1 MAPAPEGPEVAFNV
15 QQRQSNDRKPINNFP
30 NREGLH
36 TKMDKNDQ
44 KLKINF
50 LCKGKCIPPS
60 RGSCTNNS
68 TLNGINRFE
77 TEDAYHTKGL
87 LTGALLV

>member
-36 TKMDKNDQ
+36 TKMDKM
-44 KLKINF
+44 
-50 LCKGKCIPPS
+50 
-60 RGSCTNNS
+60 
-68 TLNGINRFE
+68 
-77 TEDAYHTKGL
+77 TKS
-87 LTGALLV
+87 